1 MLQGG
6 VSMEGQLEGLDDIL
20 AKYYQSE
27 GSIVSILQDM
37 EVRYGYIPEEA
48 VAWVSERT
56 GLSASRFYGVATFYG
71 QFHLVKPGK
80 NIVKICRGTACHVKG
95 SEKISDDIRTMLHCG
110 VGETTPDGN
119 FTVEH
124 VACVG
129 ACARA
134 PIFIVGKDVY
144 GKMTPQKAKKTLE
157 KYMGGEGNGKG

>member
-1 MLQGG
+1 MLQGIIP
-6 VSMEGQLEGLDDIL
+6 MDGLDDIL
-20 AKYYQSE
+20 TKYYQTD

-37 EVRYGYIPEEA
+37 EGRYGYIPEEA
-48 VAWVSERT
+48 VAWVSEKT

-80 NIVKICRGTACHVKG
+80 NVVKVCRGTACHVKG
-95 SEKISDDIRTMLHCG
+95 SEKISDDIRTLLKVG

-144 GKMTPQKAKKTLE
+144 GKITPQKAKKTLE

>member
-1 MLQGG
+1 MFQEG
-6 VSMEGQLEGLDDIL
+6 VPMEGLNDIL

-48 VAWVSERT
+48 VSWVSQQT

-80 NIVKICRGTACHVKG
+80 NVVKICRGTACHVKG
-95 SEKISDDIRTMLHCG
+95 SEKISDDVQTMLHCG

-144 GKMTPQKAKKTLE
+144 GKMTPQKAKKQLE
-157 KYMGGEGNGKG
+157 KYMDGEGNGKKG